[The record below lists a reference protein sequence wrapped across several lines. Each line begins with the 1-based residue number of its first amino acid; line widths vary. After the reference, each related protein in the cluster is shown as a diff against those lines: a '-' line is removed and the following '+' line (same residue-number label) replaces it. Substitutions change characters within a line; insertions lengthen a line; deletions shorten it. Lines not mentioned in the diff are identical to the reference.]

1 MQEFSGKAALVTG
14 AASGV
19 GRALAELLSA
29 EGARVVLSDIEAPAL
44 ERAVAAI
51 KDQGGDAIGI
61 VADVANQESLEAL
74 AEKAWA
80 HYGEIHLVFA
90 NAGVGTRE
98 TGMMWEYS
106 LNDWK
111 WGFNVNTWGVIH
123 SIRAFMPRLVAQGGE
138 AHFAITGSGNGAL
151 LMLPNTPV
159 YTATKAAVQAITENL
174 HFQVQAAQL
183 PVKIHALFPGPH
195 VVETGLFNSE
205 RNRHKDVAADPDRP
219 DSGIHS
225 VDDMRKMMAEYGMKL
240 ETTSPQEVAAMALQ
254 GIREDRF
261 WILEQT
267 ERSRD
272 ALRQRLDWIL
282 AKQNPTPPNVL

>member
-1 MQEFSGKAALVTG
+1 MQDFSGKTALITG

-19 GRALAELLSA
+19 GRALAELLSS

-44 ERAVAAI
+44 ERAVEAI
-51 KDQGGDAIGI
+51 KAQGGDALGL
-61 VADVANQESLEAL
+61 VADVADQASMDKL
-74 AEKAWA
+74 AEQAWA
-80 HYGEIHLVFA
+80 HCGEIHLVFA

-98 TGMMWEYS
+98 TGMMWEYP

-138 AHFAITGSGNGAL
+138 AHFVVTGSGNGGL
-151 LMLPNTPV
+151 LVLPNTPI

-174 HFQVQAAQL
+174 HFQVQAAEL

-205 RNRHKDVAADPDRP
+205 RNRPADVAADPDQP

-240 ETTSPQEVAAMALQ
+240 ETTTPQQVAAMALE
-254 GIREDRF
+254 GVREGRF
-261 WILEQT
+261 WILQQT

-272 ALRQRLDWIL
+272 ALRQRLQWIEER
-282 AKQNPTPPNVL
+282 KNPTPPNVL